1 MIGKNEVLQ
10 KLAPFRNYQVIVSR
24 DQSVGE
30 IIDGI
35 LATHEKYKSEY
46 DKISS
51 YFIGDSEIE
60 TAQNIWNFLKSEV
73 PYYIEDTSKQT
84 LRSPSAIVAMPGD
97 CKSYALFSNGI
108 LDSLNRKGIL
118 KTPLAYRFASYKENN
133 KEVQHV
139 FSVMNPGTS
148 KEIWIDP
155 VLKRFNEHKEPT
167 YYKDKKLKMALIALS
182 GIGNDTANKTEQLEA
197 YRDKLVSERDRLLV
211 NGQIAPGSS
220 KELEYKV
227 AINKVTKAIQNSGQ
241 GISGFGEIGAQVK
254 KFGSISGGLFK
265 FGENKL
271 RDQMKVFIDTYPLA
285 FLYLFLPLG
294 HEGENNWGTEY
305 GWNLSTPV
313 PGVPN
318 IVSVKRH
325 KALNT
330 MWNWG
335 MPTGLAAESDI
346 LGMIRNAVTTKLGMT
361 PEAYWSKKLNVNISN
376 KPNNIIGYDAAT
388 TAVLDSTI
396 PGSAEVLST
405 IGPIIDSL
413 VPDLTWTYPVMEFT
427 PVAEDWQGSI
437 YASKFPLNQPATT
450 LTSAN
455 PLSSMT
461 AGTNMYVTLA
471 LVGAGIY
478 MISKMKK

>member
-1 MIGKNEVLQ
+1 MIGKNELLQ

-84 LRSPSAIVAMPGD
+84 LRSPSAIIAMPGD

-108 LDSLNRKGIL
+108 LDSLNRKGIT
-118 KTPLAYRFASYKENN
+118 KTPLAYRFASYRENN

-139 FSVMNPGTS
+139 FSVMNPGTI

-167 YYKDKKLKMALIALS
+167 YFKDKKIKMALIALS
-182 GIGNDTANKTEQLEA
+182 GIGNNTANRAEQLEA
-197 YRDKLVSERDRLLV
+197 FRDKLVNERDRLLV
-211 NGQIAPGSS
+211 NGQLTPGSS

-227 AINKVTKAIQNSGQ
+227 AINKVTKAIQNEGS
-241 GISGFGEIGAQVK
+241 GISGFGDIGNQVK
-254 KFGSISGGLFK
+254 NFGAISGGLFK

-271 RDQMKVFIDTYPLA
+271 RDQMQIFIEQYPTA
-285 FLYLFLPLG
+285 FLYLFLPVG
-294 HEGENNWGTEY
+294 NSGINNWGSEF
-305 GWNLSTPV
+305 GWNQSPAV
-313 PGVPN
+313 PGVPQ
-318 IVSVKRH
+318 IVQEKRN
-325 KALNT
+325 KAQQT
-330 MWNWG
+330 YWDWG
-335 MPTGLAAESDI
+335 MPTGLQAETEI
-346 LGMIRNAVTTKLGMT
+346 IGMIRDAITKKIGMS
-361 PEAYWSKKLNVNISN
+361 PESYWSKKLGVNIST
-376 KPNNIIGYDAAT
+376 KANNIIGYDAAT

-413 VPDLTWTYPVMEFT
+413 VPDLTWTHPVMEFT
-427 PVAEDWQGSI
+427 PTAEDWQSSI
-437 YASKFPLNQPATT
+437 YANKFPLNQPATT
-450 LTSAN
+450 LAPGGTTPNISAGMN
-455 PLSSMT
+455 I
-461 AGTNMYVTLA
+461 YVTLA
-471 LVGAGIY
+471 LVGAAIY
-478 MISKMKK
+478 MVTKMKK

>member
-1 MIGKNEVLQ
+1 MVSKNIVLQ
-10 KLAPFRNYQVIVSR
+10 KLAPFKNYQVIVSR

-133 KEVQHV
+133 REVQHV

-182 GIGNDTANKTEQLEA
+182 GIGNDTSNRTEQLESF
-197 YRDKLVSERDRLLV
+197 RDKLVNERDRLLV

-265 FGENKL
+265 FDENKL
-271 RDQMKVFIDTYPLA
+271 RDQMKVFIDTYPYA
-285 FLYLFLPLG
+285 FLYLFLPVGSDLQ
-294 HEGENNWGTEY
+294 NNFATNI
-305 GWNLSTPV
+305 GWNLSPA
-313 PGVPN
+313 VPN
-318 IVSVKRH
+318 IPDIVKIKRY
-325 KALNT
+325 KAFQT
-330 MWNWG
+330 FWDWG

-346 LGMIRNAVTTKLGMT
+346 IGQIKYAITKKLGMS
-361 PEAYWSKKLNVNISN
+361 PEQYWSQKLNVNIPTKS
-376 KPNNIIGYDAAT
+376 NNIIGYDEAT

-396 PGSAEVLST
+396 PGSAEVFST

-413 VPDLTWTYPVMEFT
+413 VPDLTWYHPVKEFT

-437 YASKFPLNQPATT
+437 YATKFPLNQPATAIT
-450 LTSAN
+450 QTS
-455 PLSSMT
+455 T
-461 AGTNMYVTLA
+461 TQAGMNIYVTMA